1 MSDLYIWAVNH
12 LQLLRACVLT
22 LMGITTALAVT
33 FAVAEERENK
43 NNESMVDRH

>member
-22 LMGITTALAVT
+22 LMGITTALSVVFT
-33 FAVAEERENK
+33 VAEETEKRK
-43 NNESMVDRH
+43 QK